1 LTIRDATMADAQ
13 AIGEVH
19 VASWQAA
26 YAGLMPDGFLARLS
40 AESRA
45 ASWGRRIG
53 GKVGRVLV
61 AEDEGTIA
69 GFAAYGLDEGRLYAL
84 YLLPRYWGRG
94 LGRSLHDRVVEDLT
108 TAGRDSAV
116 LWVLSTNERAKAFYV
131 RQGWAPDGVTQAETV
146 DEGRVTLEEMR
157 FRRSLP

>member
-1 LTIRDATMADAQ
+1 MTIRDAEVADAP

-26 YAGLMPDGFLARLS
+26 YAGLMPDDFLARLS

-45 ASWGRRIG
+45 ASWARRIG
-53 GKVGRVLV
+53 EGVGQVLV
-61 AEDEGTIA
+61 AEEDGVIA
-69 GFAAYGLDEGRLYAL
+69 GFAAFGDGQLFAL
-84 YLLPRYWGRG
+84 YLLPEYWGRG
-94 LGRSLHDRVVEDLT
+94 LGRALHDRVVEELP
-108 TAGRDSAV
+108 GDSAV

-131 RQGWAPDGVTQAETV
+131 RQGWVADGASQTETIE
-146 DEGRVTLEEMR
+146 DGRVTLEELR

>member
-1 LTIRDATMADAQ
+1 MTIRDAEVADAP

-26 YAGLMPDGFLARLS
+26 YAGLMPDDFLAGLS

-45 ASWGRRIG
+45 ESWARRIG
-53 GKVGRVLV
+53 AGGPVLV
-61 AEDEGTIA
+61 AEEDGVIA
-69 GFAAYGLDEGRLYAL
+69 GFAAYGDGRLYAL
-84 YLLPRYWGRG
+84 YLLPEYWGRG
-94 LGRSLHDRVVEDLT
+94 LGRALHDRVVDELS
-108 TAGRDSAV
+108 GDSVV

-131 RQGWAPDGVTQAETV
+131 RQGWVDDGATQTETI
-146 DEGRVTLEEMR
+146 DEGRVTLEERR

>member
-1 LTIRDATMADAQ
+1 LIIRDAEVADAQ

-26 YAGLMPDGFLARLS
+26 YAGLMPEDFLARLS
-40 AESRA
+40 VESRV

-53 GKVGRVLV
+53 GNAGRVLV
-61 AEDEGTIA
+61 AEEDGVVA
-69 GFAAYGLDEGRLYAL
+69 GFAAFGDAQLYAL
-84 YLLPRYWGRG
+84 YLLPEHWGRG
-94 LGRSLHDRVVEDLT
+94 LGRALHDRVLEELSGD
-108 TAGRDSAV
+108 GAV

-131 RQGWAPDGVTQAETV
+131 RQGWAPDGATQTETI